1 MTSGVE
7 AKRPSLP
14 AVLWRAIRLRC
25 PVCGRGRLFRN
36 WFLMHPTCSE
46 CGFRYERAPG
56 YFLGSIYFNYGL
68 TTLIVIA
75 AYLALFFTEAL
86 PQQQT
91 LILLL
96 AFSVLFP
103 IVFFRWARS
112 LWMAFDHYVDPKPR
126 DESGPNAGDN
136 AA

>member
-1 MTSGVE
+1 
-7 AKRPSLP
+7 
-14 AVLWRAIRLRC
+14 
-25 PVCGRGRLFRN
+25 
-36 WFLMHPTCSE
+36 MHPTCSE

-103 IVFFRWARS
+103 IAFFRWARS

-126 DESGPNAGDN
+126 DESGPNANHD